1 MTFNRRTFS
10 QQHARTYAS
19 ASGLDRALV
28 KYGLNEVRH
37 LVYQFADG
45 RYTAVFLYG
54 ADADGNGSAII
65 ANHLGF
71 PGA

>member
-10 QQHARTYAS
+10 QQHTRTYAS
-19 ASGLDRALV
+19 AESLDRALV

-54 ADADGNGSAII
+54 DGDGNGSAII